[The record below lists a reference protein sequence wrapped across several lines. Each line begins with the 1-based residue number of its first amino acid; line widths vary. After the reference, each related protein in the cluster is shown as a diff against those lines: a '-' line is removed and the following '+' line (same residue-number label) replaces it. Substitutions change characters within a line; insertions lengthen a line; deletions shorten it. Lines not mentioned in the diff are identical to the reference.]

1 MTLRAWE
8 RELVNGLDEEQLKQ
22 RLIAG
27 LDGDRRAYHD
37 ALRAISELVYR
48 VVGRQL
54 GRSSLAH
61 EAEDVVQDIVIA
73 IHERRDTYDRTRPLM
88 PWVYAITRYKL
99 LNHLRASRHRRSH
112 VPLEHEAHAL
122 IVDVPGEAFAAAG
135 QEVRG
140 LLASLPAG
148 QREALVLTKIQGR
161 SLAEAAERTGIT
173 EGAIKVR
180 VHRAMAALRKLAGVK

>member
-8 RELVNGLDEEQLKQ
+8 RELVTGLDEEQLKR

-27 LDGDRRAYHD
+27 LDGDRRAYHS
-37 ALRAISELVYR
+37 ALEAISELIHR

-54 GRSSLAH
+54 GRGSLAH

-112 VPLEHEAHAL
+112 VPLEDEAHAL
-122 IVDVPGEAFAAAG
+122 VADVPGEDFAAAG
-135 QEVRG
+135 QEIRG
-140 LLASLPAG
+140 LLDALPVG
-148 QREALVLTKIQGR
+148 QREAVVLTKIQGR
-161 SLAEAAERTGIT
+161 SLAEAAERTGLT

-180 VHRAMAALRKLAGVK
+180 VHRAMAALRKLAGVR

>member
-8 RELVNGLDEEQLKQ
+8 RELVTGLDEEQLKR

-27 LDGDRRAYHD
+27 LDGNRRAYHD
-37 ALRAISELVYR
+37 ALEAISELVHR
-48 VVGRQL
+48 VVDRQL
-54 GRSSLAH
+54 GRGTLAH
-61 EAEDVVQDIVIA
+61 EAEDVVQEIVIA
-73 IHERRDTYDRTRPLM
+73 IHERRDTYDRTRPLI

-99 LNHLRASRHRRSH
+99 LNHLRASRHRRNH
-112 VPLEHEAHAL
+112 VPLEDEAPAL
-122 IVDVPGEAFAAAG
+122 VADTPGEAFAAAG
-135 QEVRG
+135 QEIRG
-140 LLASLPAG
+140 LLDALPVG

-161 SLAEAAERTGIT
+161 SLAEAAETTGLT